1 MSLKPINKKII
12 HKEDSSE
19 SDIELTMDDN
29 ITIVAFP
36 SCLWEL
42 IKDASEKLGIT
53 TNEVL
58 ENSIRE
64 YCERN
69 NI

>member
-1 MSLKPINKKII
+1 MSLKPINNKTKKVS
-12 HKEDSSE
+12 EDSN
-19 SDIELTMDDN
+19 IELTMDDN
-29 ITIVAFP
+29 IVIVAFP
-36 SCLWEL
+36 SCIWNL
-42 IKDASEKLGIT
+42 ILDAAEKMEIT